1 MVRRP
6 LLSLLCL
13 LVLAGCA
20 DPPGLKK
27 PLPIDYQEQTN
38 AQNVYRRLGP
48 QMAKYEGVVGSYLT
62 QTNNP
67 RRIVC
72 VVKDKTAREQMKV
85 LFGKEVDG
93 VRIRYEIAEKGFDT
107 DEGIAEV
114 PKVDLPQ
121 TWWDKVVYYL
131 KNFATRVL
139 PSDVVPDD
147 DAPAPTL
154 APPDAAP
161 KDPNLKPT

>member
-6 LLSLLCL
+6 LISLLCL
-13 LVLAGCA
+13 LALAGCA

-27 PLPIDYQEQTN
+27 PLPIDYQEQSN
-38 AQNVYRRLGP
+38 AQTVYRRLGP
-48 QMAKYEGVVGSYLT
+48 LMAKYEGVVGSYLT

-72 VVKDKTAREQMKV
+72 VVKDKTAREQMKGM
-85 LFGKEVDG
+85 FGKQVDG
-93 VRIRYEIAEKGFDT
+93 VKIRYEIASKGFDA
-107 DEGIAEV
+107 DEGITEV
-114 PKVDLPQ
+114 QKVDLPT

-139 PSDVVPDD
+139 PTDVIPKDG
-147 DAPAPTL
+147 APAPKL
-154 APPDAAP
+154 PPPDVTP
-161 KDPNLKPT
+161 KDPNLKST